1 MSKFQSM
8 GTFDGGVISSSPT
21 GAASPQ
27 RFQTMDSA
35 AIANGGALL
44 QSELE
49 KKDNVIRQPLTSF
62 TYSRDI
68 PMRVGG
74 GWAEFVSAM
83 NVGYGVTGG
92 SEDGLVHAGGANG
105 IPMVQ
110 ANFDKGLFKT
120 HIFSIGMRIMWVDM
134 QREKLT
140 GRSLESILR
149 DGIRMA
155 YDKHMDANVYVGIK
169 RYGSTGLI
177 NNPEV
182 TTANAASTGAGGSS
196 KFKDKTPDQILQDI
210 NDAILAVWETAE
222 YDRDAVP
229 NHIIMPYEQIN
240 YLATTKVTEL
250 AEKTIL
256 QFLLDNNVAKT
267 NGSDLYI
274 GGCSWCKGAG
284 TGGNDRMVVYIN
296 KERYVA
302 SDELA
307 PLSRVMTQQNAE
319 NVCYDTAYMA
329 NISEVQMY
337 YEDIMRYVDGI

>member
-1 MSKFQSM
+1 
-8 GTFDGGVISSSPT
+8 
-21 GAASPQ
+21 
-27 RFQTMDSA
+27 
-35 AIANGGALL
+35 
-44 QSELE
+44 
-49 KKDNVIRQPLTSF
+49 
-62 TYSRDI
+62 
-68 PMRVGG
+68 
-74 GWAEFVSAM
+74 
-83 NVGYGVTGG
+83 
-92 SEDGLVHAGGANG
+92 
-105 IPMVQ
+105 
-110 ANFDKGLFKT
+110 
-120 HIFSIGMRIMWVDM
+120 MRIMWVDM

-182 TTANAASTGAGGSS
+182 TTANAAATGTGSS
-196 KFKDKTPDQILQDI
+196 TKFKDKTPDQILQDI

-267 NGSDLYI
+267 NGSNLYI

-307 PLSRVMTQQNAE
+307 PLSRAMTQPNAE